1 MFGVC
6 LRGDEQY
13 VFGDA
18 GTQEPLGCC
27 EAIDVSRAAEVIVKG
42 SGRRWDSKPVL
53 DDAGRR
59 RQEIVR
65 ALGAKQD
72 EVYGLRRDAVF
83 IEKLLSR
90 LDRHVGD
97 KFRSGNG
104 TRFYARLAVYLGG
117 CPRWGRVEGFKRFVG
132 QSI

>member
-18 GTQEPLGCC
+18 GTQESLGCC
-27 EAIDVSRAAEVIVKG
+27 EAIDVSRAAEVVVKG
-42 SGRRWDSKPVL
+42 SGRCRDAKPVL
-53 DDAGRR
+53 YDAGRR
-59 RQEIVR
+59 RQQIVR

-72 EVYGLRRDAVF
+72 KVYRLRRDAVF
-83 IEKLLSR
+83 IEKILRR

-104 TRFYARLAVYLGG
+104 TELDARLAVYLGG
-117 CPRWGRVEGFKRFVG
+117 CPRRSRVEGFKSFVG